1 MTDTYNYSN
10 FMQQYVMSRQ
20 NIMILQILMFT
31 FIFLFIYKLIDQIM
45 SVKTEKFDDIYSKE
59 SRFLVTD
66 VREPNQRRQD
76 KKDKMN
82 KRLTLLMRQRKPE
95 YSKSNTKLDDSSERI
110 ADAISGKGKLIN
122 SDNRPSHNAMLL
134 KTIISI

>member
-1 MTDTYNYSN
+1 MTDTYTYSN
-10 FMQQYVMSRQ
+10 FVQQYVISRQ
-20 NIMILQILMFT
+20 NITILQILMFT
-31 FIFLFIYKLIDQIM
+31 LIFLFIYKLIDQIM

-66 VREPNQRRQD
+66 TREPNQRRQD

-82 KRLTLLMRQRKPE
+82 KRLTLLMSQRKPE
-95 YSKSNTKLDDSSERI
+95 YSKSNNKQNASSERI
-110 ADAISGKGKLIN
+110 ADLISAKAELI
-122 SDNRPSHNAMLL
+122 SLDKRPSHNAILL

>member
-1 MTDTYNYSN
+1 MTATYTYSN

-20 NIMILQILMFT
+20 NIMILTILMFT
-31 FIFLFIYKLIDQIM
+31 LIFLSIYKLIDQIM

-66 VREPNQRRQD
+66 TREPNQRRQD

-82 KRLTLLMRQRKPE
+82 KRLTLLMSLRKPE
-95 YSKSNTKLDDSSERI
+95 YSKSNKKQDDSSERI
-110 ADAISGKGKLIN
+110 ADLISEKGDLIF
-122 SDNRPSHNAMLL
+122 SDKRRSNDTMLL